1 MSRNMTFFL
10 NFGLV
15 MAIENL
21 KKQLILARSIFNTAF
36 WLNEI

>member
-21 KKQLILARSIFNTAF
+21 KEQLILVLSIFNIAF